1 MNFEEILL
9 ELSYRVPE
17 GIVNLT
23 KESHVNTL
31 VEILK
36 ENNVENA
43 NEVAQK
49 ARVYFSYIN
58 EAGPKKMN
66 APKKEEPEAIKGS
79 FPAYSKD
86 ADRIVVFK
94 NKKNFDDAIKSGKY
108 SKPTPQQVAAQ
119 AQKDKMDAQGG
130 EDDKQTPTGK
140 GGEKQTTPTNIPSS
154 EFKSDAERNAEKEKK
169 DKSKLDKN
177 GKFIHLEDDDVVE
190 LPGGKKISVGKA
202 REIDDNKVYQALMKT
217 KAEKAAE
224 DALDDK
230 ESKGVGA
237 GSPESRAGE
246 CAVTYAGKRITE
258 MMQNGTTYEKA
269 KAKVMKELRDAVV
282 KNGDDDDTFLTDA
295 WVDSAE
301 SVLDYIEDN
310 DDIGFENIIEFVWDT
325 PEGRAIVDTEDHG
338 TSSDCFILTKD
349 GKRIGISLKKD
360 LSVFVF
366 NGGLASMIDELKKE
380 GMKISDSSTGEHY
393 KNRRTE
399 EFAKLA
405 KAISTNEKV
414 KKEFC
419 NEFNRTKKDPASTFG
434 KNANG
439 RAQSIINAVYEK
451 PARGEADN
459 RPNVKKVG
467 ASKALSDVN
476 CNDVINHV
484 VNGELNGDNMKLI
497 ADMAK
502 VSNSEK
508 IRAGYDGLRGLD
520 REMTNSITEDFLNPK
535 NRESLIK
542 LVKGETHID
551 DILFPDNPKLDELKV
566 IYGESPDA
574 IEMKKANL
582 VSLIGIKKEYAEWEN
597 AKTAA
602 DKTRLRKILDQKID
616 EAIQVTDKGGVMSVG
631 INVGDNN
638 IIPVFDAKVRTRG
651 IGAAPT
657 FEMSQSRFGGLA
669 FKHGTTDF
677 EKWDDVD
684 REDAV
689 TAMSKELMEDLENLD
704 MNDEQTKK
712 EVWVRISKLNKILPE
727 GAKNRALKAVYT
739 AVKES

>member
-1 MNFEEILL
+1 MSIDFQ
-9 ELSYRVPE
+9 
-17 GIVNLT
+17 
-23 KESHVNTL
+23 
-31 VEILK
+31 EILK
-36 ENNVENA
+36 ELEYRVQHGIIDLTKEEQVTKLTEILRENKVNDA
-43 NEVAQK
+43 NEIAQK
-49 ARVYFSYIN
+49 VRVYFSYLN

-79 FPAYSKD
+79 FPAFSKE
-86 ADRIVVFK
+86 AERIVVFK
-94 NKKNFDDAIKSGKY
+94 NKKHFEDALKSGKY
-108 SKPTPQQVAAQ
+108 SKPTPQQVKAQ
-119 AQKDKMDAQGG
+119 AEKDRLDGQ
-130 EDDKQTPTGK
+130 DDTETPTGQP
-140 GGEKQTTPTNIPSS
+140 GEKPEQPVSNIPPD
-154 EFKSDAERNAEKEKK
+154 EFRNDAEKNLEKEKNN
-169 DKSKLDKN
+169 KSKLDKN
-177 GKFIHLEDDDVVE
+177 GKFIHLEDDDAVDVDGE
-190 LPGGKKISVGKA
+190 EMSVADA
-202 REIDDNKVYQALMKT
+202 RELDDDTVYSALLKT

-224 DALDDK
+224 DA
-230 ESKGVGA
+230 ESSGEKKGVGA

-246 CAVTYAGKRITE
+246 CAVTHGGKQITKL
-258 MMQNGTTYEKA
+258 MQDGASYDQA
-269 KAKVMKELRDAVV
+269 KSKVMKELRKAVV

-301 SVLDYIEDN
+301 SVLDYIEDS
-310 DDIGFENIIEFVWDT
+310 IGFENIKEFVWDT
-325 PEGRAIVDTEDHG
+325 PAGRAIVDTEGHG
-338 TSSDCFILTKD
+338 TSSDCFVLTND
-349 GKRIGISLKKD
+349 GSRVGISLKKD

-366 NGGLASMIDELKKE
+366 NGGLASMIDELKNE

-399 EFAKLA
+399 EFKKLA
-405 KAISTNEKV
+405 KAITTNESV

-419 NEFNRTKKDPASTFG
+419 NEFNKTKKDPSATFG
-434 KNANG
+434 KNGNG

-451 PARGEADN
+451 PGRGQVDN
-459 RPNVKKVG
+459 RPSVKKSG
-467 ASKALSDVN
+467 AAKALSDVN

-502 VSNSEK
+502 VSNSQK
-508 IRAGYDGLRGLD
+508 LRGGYDGLRGLD
-520 REMTNSITEDFLNPK
+520 REMTNSITKDFLDPK
-535 NRESLIK
+535 NRESLIN
-542 LVKGETHID
+542 LVKKETHID

-566 IYGESPDA
+566 IYGESPA

-602 DKTRLRKILDQKID
+602 DKTRLRKILDEKIN
-616 EAIQVTDKGGVMSVG
+616 ESIQVTDKGGIMSVG

-677 EKWDDVD
+677 EKWDDFD

-689 TAMSKELMEDLENLD
+689 TSMAKDLLEDLENLD
-704 MNDEQTKK
+704 LNDEQTKK
-712 EVWVRISKLNKILPE
+712 EVWNRISKLNKILPE
-727 GAKNRALKAVYT
+727 GVKNRSLKAVYT
-739 AVKES
+739 AVKEG

>member
-43 NEVAQK
+43 NQLAQK

-58 EAGPKKMN
+58 EASLN
-66 APKKEEPEAIKGS
+66 EAPKKQEPESIKGS

-119 AQKDKMDAQGG
+119 AEKDKLDGQGENDA
-130 EDDKQTPTGK
+130 
-140 GGEKQTTPTNIPSS
+140 EKQTGKPGQKPEQPVSNISPEDYLS
-154 EFKSDAERNAEKEKK
+154 NAEKNIEKEK
-169 DKSKLDKN
+169 DSKRDEDGN
-177 GKFIHLEDDDVVE
+177 FVHLEDDDVVE
-190 LPGGKKISVGKA
+190 LPGGKKISVEKA
-202 REIDDNKVYQALMKT
+202 RDVDDNKVYEALNKT
-217 KAEKAAE
+217 KAEKSAE
-224 DALDDK
+224 DALDNK
-230 ESKGVGA
+230 EGKGVGA

-246 CAVTYAGKRITE
+246 CAVTHGGKEITRLVKE
-258 MMQNGTTYEKA
+258 GATYDQA
-269 KAKVMKELRDAVV
+269 KSKVMKQLRKSVV
-282 KNGDDDDTFLTDA
+282 KNGDDNDTFLTDA

-301 SVLDYIEDN
+301 SVLDYIEDS
-310 DDIGFENIIEFVWDT
+310 IGFENIREFVWDT
-325 PEGRAIVDTEDHG
+325 PEGRAIVDTEGHG
-338 TSSDCFILTKD
+338 TSSDCFVLTND
-349 GKRIGISLKKD
+349 GSRVGISLKKD

-366 NGGLASMIDELKKE
+366 NGGLASMIDELKSE
-380 GMKISDSSTGEHY
+380 GMKISDTSTGEHY

-399 EFAKLA
+399 EFKKLA
-405 KAISTNEKV
+405 KAITTNESV

-419 NEFNRTKKDPASTFG
+419 NEFNKTKKDPSATFG
-434 KNANG
+434 KNGNG

-451 PARGEADN
+451 PGRGEVDN

-467 ASKALSDVN
+467 AAKALSDVN

-497 ADMAK
+497 ADMTK

-508 IRAGYDGLRGLD
+508 LRSGYNGLRGLD
-520 REMTNSITEDFLNPK
+520 REMTNSITKDFLDPK

-542 LVKGETHID
+542 LVKAETHID

-566 IYGESPDA
+566 IYGESPA

-602 DKTRLRKILDQKID
+602 DKTRLRKILDQKIN

-638 IIPVFDAKVRTRG
+638 IIPVFEAKVRTRG

-677 EKWDDVD
+677 EKWDDFD

-689 TAMSKELMEDLENLD
+689 TSMAKDLLEDLENLD
-704 MNDEQTKK
+704 LNDDQSKK

-727 GAKNRALKAVYT
+727 GAKNRSLKAVYT

>member
-36 ENNVENA
+36 ENGVDDA
-43 NEVAQK
+43 NEIAQK

-79 FPAYSKD
+79 FPAYSKN

-108 SKPTPQQVAAQ
+108 SKPTPQQVRAQ
-119 AQKDKMDAQGG
+119 AEKDKLDGAG
-130 EDDKQTPTGK
+130 EDDTETSTKPAGDKKQAPVANLTPDDYLLP
-140 GGEKQTTPTNIPSS
+140 GE
-154 EFKSDAERNAEKEKK
+154 R
-169 DKSKLDKN
+169 
-177 GKFIHLEDDDVVE
+177 EDDIDDKKFVDGKYVGLSDDDEIDVDGE
-190 LPGGKKISVGKA
+190 NMSVADA
-202 REIDDNKVYQALMKT
+202 RELDDDTVYAALMKT

-224 DALDDK
+224 DA
-230 ESKGVGA
+230 ESTGEKKGVGA

-246 CAVTYAGKRITE
+246 CAVTYGGKQITKL
-258 MMQNGTTYEKA
+258 MQEGATYDAA
-269 KAKVMKELRDAVV
+269 KSKVMKQLRKAVV
-282 KNGDDDDTFLTDA
+282 KNGDDNDTFLTDA

-301 SVLDYIEDN
+301 SVLDYIEDS
-310 DDIGFENIIEFVWDT
+310 IGFENIKEFVWDT
-325 PEGRAIVDTEDHG
+325 PAGRAIVDTEGHG
-338 TSSDCFILTKD
+338 TSSDCFVLTNS
-349 GKRIGISLKKD
+349 GTRVGISLKKD

-366 NGGLASMIDELKKE
+366 NGGLASMIDELKNE
-380 GMKISDSSTGEHY
+380 GMKISNTSTGEHY

-399 EFAKLA
+399 EFKKLA
-405 KAISTNEKV
+405 KAITTNEKV
-414 KKEFC
+414 KKDFC
-419 NEFNRTKKDPASTFG
+419 NEFNRTKKDPSSTFG

-439 RAQSIINAVYEK
+439 RTQSIINAVYEK
-451 PARGEADN
+451 PARGEVDN

-502 VSNSEK
+502 VSDNEK
-508 IRAGYDGLRGLD
+508 IRGGYDGLRGLD

-566 IYGESPDA
+566 IYGESPA

-582 VSLIGIKKEYAEWEN
+582 VSLIGIKKEYAEWQN

-602 DKTRLRKILDQKID
+602 DKTRLRKILDEKID
-616 EAIQVTDKGGVMSVG
+616 KAIQVTDKGGVMSVG

-677 EKWDDVD
+677 EKWDDFD

-689 TAMSKELMEDLENLD
+689 TAMSKELLEDLENLD
-704 MNDEQTKK
+704 LNDEQTKK
-712 EVWVRISKLNKILPE
+712 EVWTRISKLNKILPE
-727 GAKNRALKAVYT
+727 GAKNRSLKAVYT

>member
-1 MNFEEILL
+1 MQ
-9 ELSYRVPE
+9 E
-17 GIVNLT
+17 GAT
-23 KESHVNTL
+23 
-31 VEILK
+31 
-36 ENNVENA
+36 
-43 NEVAQK
+43 
-49 ARVYFSYIN
+49 Y
-58 EAGPKKMN
+58 
-66 APKKEEPEAIKGS
+66 
-79 FPAYSKD
+79 D
-86 ADRIVVFK
+86 A
-94 NKKNFDDAIKSGKY
+94 AKS
-108 SKPTPQQVAAQ
+108 
-119 AQKDKMDAQGG
+119 
-130 EDDKQTPTGK
+130 
-140 GGEKQTTPTNIPSS
+140 
-154 EFKSDAERNAEKEKK
+154 
-169 DKSKLDKN
+169 
-177 GKFIHLEDDDVVE
+177 
-190 LPGGKKISVGKA
+190 
-202 REIDDNKVYQALMKT
+202 
-217 KAEKAAE
+217 
-224 DALDDK
+224 
-230 ESKGVGA
+230 
-237 GSPESRAGE
+237 
-246 CAVTYAGKRITE
+246 
-258 MMQNGTTYEKA
+258 
-269 KAKVMKELRDAVV
+269 KVMKELRKAVV

-301 SVLDYIEDN
+301 SVLDYIEDS
-310 DDIGFENIIEFVWDT
+310 IGFENIKEFVWDT
-325 PEGRAIVDTEDHG
+325 PDGRAIVDTEGHG
-338 TSSDCFILTKD
+338 TSSDCFVLTND
-349 GKRIGISLKKD
+349 GSRVGISLKKD

-366 NGGLASMIDELKKE
+366 NGGLASMIDELKNE

-399 EFAKLA
+399 EFKKLA
-405 KAISTNEKV
+405 NAITKNEKV

-419 NEFNRTKKDPASTFG
+419 NEFNKTKKDPSATFG
-434 KNANG
+434 KNGNG

-451 PARGEADN
+451 PGRGEVDN
-459 RPNVKKVG
+459 RPNVKKSG
-467 ASKALSDVN
+467 ASKALSNVN

-508 IRAGYDGLRGLD
+508 LRGGYDGLRGLD

-566 IYGESPDA
+566 IYGESPA

-597 AKTAA
+597 AKTAE

-616 EAIQVTDKGGVMSVG
+616 AAIQVTDKGGVMSVG

-677 EKWDDVD
+677 EKWDDYD

-689 TAMSKELMEDLENLD
+689 TAMSKELLEDLENLD
-704 MNDEQTKK
+704 MSDEQTKK
-712 EVWVRISKLNKILPE
+712 EVWSRISKLNKILPE
-727 GAKNRALKAVYT
+727 GVKNRSLKAVYT

>member
-1 MNFEEILL
+1 MSINFQ
-9 ELSYRVPE
+9 
-17 GIVNLT
+17 
-23 KESHVNTL
+23 
-31 VEILK
+31 EILK
-36 ENNVENA
+36 ELEYRVEHGIIDLTKEEQVTKLTEILRENKVSDS

-49 ARVYFSYIN
+49 VRVYFSYLN

-86 ADRIVVFK
+86 ADRIVIFK
-94 NKKNFDDAIKSGKY
+94 NKQHFDDAISSGKY
-108 SKPTPQQVAAQ
+108 SKPTPQQIKADAEKNG
-119 AQKDKMDAQGG
+119 KDDGS
-130 EDDKQTPTGK
+130 EDDTENPTGLSGDK
-140 GGEKQTTPTNIPSS
+140 PEKPVSNIPPD
-154 EFKSDAERNAEKEKK
+154 EFRNDAERNLEKEKNTN
-169 DKSKLDKN
+169 SKVDKN
-177 GKFIHLEDDDVVE
+177 GKFIHLEDDDAVDVDGE
-190 LPGGKKISVGKA
+190 EMSVGDA
-202 REIDDNKVYQALMKT
+202 RELDDDTVYSALLKT

-224 DALDDK
+224 DAETSGEK
-230 ESKGVGA
+230 KGVGA

-246 CAVTYAGKRITE
+246 CAVTYGGKQITKL
-258 MMQNGTTYEKA
+258 MQEGATYDAA
-269 KAKVMKELRDAVV
+269 KSKVMKQLRKAVV

-301 SVLDYIEDN
+301 SVLDYIEDS
-310 DDIGFENIIEFVWDT
+310 IGFENIREFVWDT
-325 PEGRAIVDTEDHG
+325 PAGRAIVDTEGHG
-338 TSSDCFILTKD
+338 TSSDCFVLTNE
-349 GKRIGISLKKD
+349 GQRVGISLKKD

-366 NGGLASMIDELKKE
+366 NGGLASMIDELKNE
-380 GMKISDSSTGEHY
+380 GMKISDASTGEHY

-399 EFAKLA
+399 EFKKLA
-405 KAISTNEKV
+405 NAITKNEKV

-419 NEFNRTKKDPASTFG
+419 SEFNKTKKDPSSTFG
-434 KNANG
+434 KNGNG

-451 PARGEADN
+451 PGRGEVDN
-459 RPNVKKVG
+459 RPNVKKSG
-467 ASKALSDVN
+467 AAKALSDVN
-476 CNDVINHV
+476 CNDVISHV
-484 VNGELNGDNMKLI
+484 INGELNGDNMKLI

-508 IRAGYDGLRGLD
+508 LRGGYDGLRGLD

-566 IYGESPDA
+566 IYGESPA

-602 DKTRLRKILDQKID
+602 DKTRLRKILDEKID
-616 EAIQVTDKGGVMSVG
+616 AAIQVTDKGGVMSVG

-677 EKWDDVD
+677 EKWDDYD

-704 MNDEQTKK
+704 MSDEQTKK
-712 EVWVRISKLNKILPE
+712 EVWNRINKLNKILPE
-727 GAKNRALKAVYT
+727 GAKNRSLKAVYT

>member
-43 NEVAQK
+43 NQLAQK

-58 EAGPKKMN
+58 EASLN
-66 APKKEEPEAIKGS
+66 EAPKKQEPESIKGS

-108 SKPTPQQVAAQ
+108 SKPTPQQVRAQ
-119 AQKDKMDAQGG
+119 AEKDKLDGQGDG
-130 EDDKQTPTGK
+130 DTKTSTGK
-140 GGEKQTTPTNIPSS
+140 PGQKPEQPVSNISPEDYLS
-154 EFKSDAERNAEKEKK
+154 NAEKNIEKEK
-169 DKSKLDKN
+169 DSKRDEDGN
-177 GKFIHLEDDDVVE
+177 FVHLEDDDVVDVDGDE
-190 LPGGKKISVGKA
+190 MSVADA
-202 REIDDNKVYQALMKT
+202 RELDDDTVYNALMKT

-224 DALDDK
+224 DADSSGEK
-230 ESKGVGA
+230 KGVGA

-246 CAVTYAGKRITE
+246 CAVTYGGKQITE
-258 MMQNGTTYEKA
+258 LMKDGATYEQA
-269 KAKVMKELRDAVV
+269 KSKVVKQLRKAVV
-282 KNGDDDDTFLTDA
+282 KNGDDNDTFLTDA

-301 SVLDYIEDN
+301 SVLDYMEDS
-310 DDIGFENIIEFVWDT
+310 IGFENIKEFVWDT
-325 PEGRAIVDTEDHG
+325 PSGRAIVDTEGHG
-338 TSSDCFILTKD
+338 TSSDCFVLTNS
-349 GKRIGISLKKD
+349 GSRIGVSLKKD

-366 NGGLASMIDELKKE
+366 NGGLSSMIDELKSE
-380 GMKISDSSTGEHY
+380 GMKISDTSTGEHY

-399 EFAKLA
+399 EFKKLA
-405 KAISTNEKV
+405 KSITTNETV

-419 NEFNRTKKDPASTFG
+419 NEFNKTKKDPSTTFG
-434 KNANG
+434 KNGNG

-451 PARGEADN
+451 PGRGEVDN

-467 ASKALSDVN
+467 AAKALSDVN

-497 ADMAK
+497 ADMTK

-508 IRAGYDGLRGLD
+508 LRSGYNGLRGLD
-520 REMTNSITEDFLNPK
+520 REMTNSITKDFLDPK

-542 LVKGETHID
+542 LVKAETHID

-566 IYGESPDA
+566 IYGESPA

-597 AKTAA
+597 AQTAA
-602 DKTRLRKILDQKID
+602 DKTRLRKILDQKIN

-638 IIPVFDAKVRTRG
+638 IIPVFEAKVRTRG

-677 EKWDDVD
+677 EKWDDFD

-689 TAMSKELMEDLENLD
+689 TSMAKDLLEDLENLD
-704 MNDEQTKK
+704 LNDDQSKK

-727 GAKNRALKAVYT
+727 GAKNRSLKAVYT

>member
-1 MNFEEILL
+1 MSINFQEILKEL
-9 ELSYRVPE
+9 EYRVQH
-17 GIVNLT
+17 GIIDLT
-23 KESHVNTL
+23 KEEQVTKL
-31 VEILK
+31 VEILR
-36 ENNVENA
+36 ENKVSDA
-43 NEVAQK
+43 NEIAQK
-49 ARVYFSYIN
+49 VRVYFSYLN

-66 APKKEEPEAIKGS
+66 APKKDEPEAIKGS

-94 NKKNFDDAIKSGKY
+94 NKNNFDDAIESGKY
-108 SKPTPQQVAAQ
+108 SKPTPQQIKAQ
-119 AQKDKMDAQGG
+119 AEKDKLDGG
-130 EDDKQTPTGK
+130 DDEKETPTGLT
-140 GGEKQTTPTNIPSS
+140 GEKPEQPASNIAPD
-154 EFKSDAERNAEKEKK
+154 EFRNGAETRAQKEKNTN
-169 DKSKLDKN
+169 SKLDKN
-177 GKFIHLEDDDVVE
+177 GKFIHLEDDDIVE
-190 LPGGKKISVGKA
+190 LPGGKNISVAKA
-202 REIDDNKVYQALMKT
+202 RDLDDNKVYEALNKT

-224 DALDDK
+224 DALDSK
-230 ESKGVGA
+230 EGKGVGA

-246 CAVTYAGKRITE
+246 CAVTHGGKEITRLVKE
-258 MMQNGTTYEKA
+258 GATYDQA
-269 KAKVMKELRDAVV
+269 KAKVMKQLRKSVV

-301 SVLDYIEDN
+301 SVLDYIEDS
-310 DDIGFENIIEFVWDT
+310 IGFENIKEFVWDT
-325 PEGRAIVDTEDHG
+325 PEGRAIVDTEGHG
-338 TSSDCFILTKD
+338 TSSDCFVLTND
-349 GKRIGISLKKD
+349 GSRVGISLKKD

-366 NGGLASMIDELKKE
+366 NGGLASMIDELKNE
-380 GMKISDSSTGEHY
+380 GMKISDTSTGEHY

-399 EFAKLA
+399 EFKKLA
-405 KAISTNEKV
+405 NAITKNEKV

-419 NEFNRTKKDPASTFG
+419 NEFNKTKKDPSSTFG
-434 KNANG
+434 KNGNG

-451 PARGEADN
+451 PGRGEVDN
-459 RPNVKKVG
+459 RPNVKKSG

-508 IRAGYDGLRGLD
+508 LRGGYDGLRGLD

-566 IYGESPDA
+566 IYGESPA

-597 AKTAA
+597 AKTAE

-616 EAIQVTDKGGVMSVG
+616 AAIQVTDKGGVMSVG

-677 EKWDDVD
+677 EKWDDYD

-689 TAMSKELMEDLENLD
+689 TAMSKELLEDLENLD
-704 MNDEQTKK
+704 MSDEQTKK
-712 EVWVRISKLNKILPE
+712 EVWTRISKLNKILPE
-727 GAKNRALKAVYT
+727 GVKNRSLKAVYT

>member
-1 MNFEEILL
+1 MSINFQ
-9 ELSYRVPE
+9 
-17 GIVNLT
+17 
-23 KESHVNTL
+23 
-31 VEILK
+31 EILK
-36 ENNVENA
+36 ELEYRVDTGIIDLTKEEQVTKLTEILRENNISDA

-49 ARVYFSYIN
+49 VRVYFSYLN

-66 APKKEEPEAIKGS
+66 APKKEEPESIKGS

-94 NKKNFDDAIKSGKY
+94 NKQHFDDAISSGKY
-108 SKPTPQQVAAQ
+108 SKPTPQQIKA
-119 AQKDKMDAQGG
+119 
-130 EDDKQTPTGK
+130 
-140 GGEKQTTPTNIPSS
+140 
-154 EFKSDAERNAEKEKK
+154 DAEKNGKDNDGDDEKEKPTGLTGK
-169 DKSKLDKN
+169 KPEQPAMNITPDEFRNDAEKRLEKEKNTNSKLDKN
-177 GKFIHLEDDDVVE
+177 GKFIHLEDDDVVDVDGE
-190 LPGGKKISVGKA
+190 EMSVEDA
-202 REIDDNKVYQALMKT
+202 RELDDDTVYSALIKT

-224 DALDDK
+224 DAEDSGEK
-230 ESKGVGA
+230 KGVGA

-246 CAVTYAGKRITE
+246 CAVTYGGKEITKL
-258 MMQNGTTYEKA
+258 MQEGATYDAA
-269 KAKVMKELRDAVV
+269 KSKVVKQLRKAVV
-282 KNGDDDDTFLTDA
+282 KNGDDNDTFLTDA

-301 SVLDYIEDN
+301 SVLDYIEDS
-310 DDIGFENIIEFVWDT
+310 IGFENIKEFVWDT
-325 PEGRAIVDTEDHG
+325 PAGRAIVDTEGHG
-338 TSSDCFILTKD
+338 TSSDCFVLTQD
-349 GKRIGISLKKD
+349 GSRVGISLKKD

-366 NGGLASMIDELKKE
+366 NGGLASMIDELKNE
-380 GMKISDSSTGEHY
+380 GMKISDTSTGEHY

-399 EFAKLA
+399 EFKKLA
-405 KAISTNEKV
+405 NAITKNEKV

-419 NEFNRTKKDPASTFG
+419 NEFNKTKKDPSSTFG
-434 KNANG
+434 KNGNG

-451 PARGEADN
+451 PGRGEVDN

-508 IRAGYDGLRGLD
+508 LRAGYDGLRGLD

-566 IYGESPDA
+566 IYGESPA

-602 DKTRLRKILDQKID
+602 DKTRLRKILDEKID

-677 EKWDDVD
+677 EKWDDYD

-689 TAMSKELMEDLENLD
+689 TSMAKDLLEDLENLD
-704 MNDEQTKK
+704 LNDAQTKK
-712 EVWVRISKLNKILPE
+712 EVWTRISKLNTILPE
-727 GAKNRALKAVYT
+727 GAKNRSLKAVYT

>member
-1 MNFEEILL
+1 MSIDFQ
-9 ELSYRVPE
+9 
-17 GIVNLT
+17 
-23 KESHVNTL
+23 
-31 VEILK
+31 EILK
-36 ENNVENA
+36 ELEYRVEHGIIDLTKEEQVTKLTEILRENKVSDA

-49 ARVYFSYIN
+49 VRVYFSYLN

-79 FPAYSKD
+79 FPAYSKE

-94 NKKNFDDAIKSGKY
+94 NKKNFDDAISSGKY
-108 SKPTPQQVAAQ
+108 SKPTPQQVKAQ
-119 AQKDKMDAQGG
+119 AEKDRLDGQG
-130 EDDKQTPTGK
+130 EDDKETPTGK
-140 GGEKQTTPTNIPSS
+140 PGEKPEQPVSNISPD
-154 EFKSDAERNAEKEKK
+154 EFRNDAERNLEKEKN

-190 LPGGKKISVGKA
+190 LPGGKKISVEKA
-202 REIDDNKVYQALMKT
+202 RDVDDNKVYEALNKT

-224 DALDDK
+224 DALNSK
-230 ESKGVGA
+230 EGKGVGA

-246 CAVTYAGKRITE
+246 CAVTYGGKEITRLVKE
-258 MMQNGTTYEKA
+258 GSTYDQA
-269 KAKVMKELRDAVV
+269 KAKVMKQLRKSVV
-282 KNGDDDDTFLTDA
+282 KNGDDNDTFLTDA

-301 SVLDYIEDN
+301 SVLDYIEDS
-310 DDIGFENIIEFVWDT
+310 IGFENIREFVWDT
-325 PEGRAIVDTEDHG
+325 PEGRAIVDTEGHG
-338 TSSDCFILTKD
+338 TSSDCFVLTND
-349 GKRIGISLKKD
+349 GSRVGISLKKD

-366 NGGLASMIDELKKE
+366 NGGLASMIDELKNE

-399 EFAKLA
+399 EFKKLA
-405 KAISTNEKV
+405 KAITTNESV

-419 NEFNRTKKDPASTFG
+419 NEFNKTKKDPSATFG
-434 KNANG
+434 KNGNG

-451 PARGEADN
+451 PGRGEVDN
-459 RPNVKKVG
+459 RPSVKKVG

-502 VSNSEK
+502 VSNSAK
-508 IRAGYDGLRGLD
+508 LRAGYDGLRGLD

-566 IYGESPDA
+566 IYGESPA

-597 AKTAA
+597 AKTASE
-602 DKTRLRKILDQKID
+602 KTRLRKILDQKID
-616 EAIQVTDKGGVMSVG
+616 QAIQVTDKGGVMSVG

-677 EKWDDVD
+677 EKWDDFD

-689 TAMSKELMEDLENLD
+689 TAMSKELLEDLENLD

-712 EVWVRISKLNKILPE
+712 EVWTRISKLNKILPE
-727 GAKNRALKAVYT
+727 GAKNRSLKAVYT
-739 AVKES
+739 AVKEG

>member
-1 MNFEEILL
+1 MSINFQEILKEL
-9 ELSYRVPE
+9 EYRVNT
-17 GIVNLT
+17 GIIDLT
-23 KESHVNTL
+23 KEEQVTKL
-31 VEILK
+31 VEILR
-36 ENNVENA
+36 ENKVNDA
-43 NEVAQK
+43 NEIAQK
-49 ARVYFSYIN
+49 VRVYFSYLN

-94 NKKNFDDAIKSGKY
+94 NKNNFDDAISSGKY
-108 SKPTPQQVAAQ
+108 SKPTPQQIKAQ
-119 AQKDKMDAQGG
+119 AEKDKLDGQG
-130 EDDKQTPTGK
+130 EDDTETPTGK
-140 GGEKQTTPTNIPSS
+140 PGEKPEQPVSNISPD
-154 EFKSDAERNAEKEKK
+154 EFRNDAERNLEKEKK

-177 GKFIHLEDDDVVE
+177 GKFIHLEDDDAVDVDGE
-190 LPGGKKISVGKA
+190 EMSVADA
-202 REIDDNKVYQALMKT
+202 RELDDDTVYSALLKT

-224 DALDDK
+224 DAETSGEK
-230 ESKGVGA
+230 KGVGA

-246 CAVTYAGKRITE
+246 CAVTYGGKQITKL
-258 MMQNGTTYEKA
+258 MQEGASYDQA
-269 KAKVMKELRDAVV
+269 KSKVMKQLRNAVV

-301 SVLDYIEDN
+301 SVLDYIEDS
-310 DDIGFENIIEFVWDT
+310 IGFENIKEFVWDT
-325 PEGRAIVDTEDHG
+325 PAGRAIVDTEGHG
-338 TSSDCFILTKD
+338 TSSDCFVLTND
-349 GKRIGISLKKD
+349 GSRVGISLKKD

-366 NGGLASMIDELKKE
+366 NGGLKSMIGSLKEE
-380 GMKISDSSTGEHY
+380 GMKISDTSTAEHY
-393 KNRRTE
+393 MNRRTE
-399 EFAKLA
+399 EFKKLA
-405 KAISTNEKV
+405 KAITTNEKV

-419 NEFNRTKKDPASTFG
+419 NEFNKTKKDPSSTFG
-434 KNANG
+434 KNGNG

-451 PARGEADN
+451 PGRGEVDN
-459 RPNVKKVG
+459 RPNVKKSG
-467 ASKALSDVN
+467 AAKALSDVN

-508 IRAGYDGLRGLD
+508 LRGGYDGLRGLD
-520 REMTNSITEDFLNPK
+520 REMTNSITKDFLDPK
-535 NRESLIK
+535 NRESLIN
-542 LVKGETHID
+542 LVKKETHID

-566 IYGESPDA
+566 IYGESPA

-602 DKTRLRKILDQKID
+602 EKTRLRKILDQKIND
-616 EAIQVTDKGGVMSVG
+616 AVQVTDKGGVMSVG

-677 EKWDDVD
+677 EKWDDFD

-689 TAMSKELMEDLENLD
+689 TSMAKDLLDDLENLD
-704 MNDEQTKK
+704 LNDAQTKK
-712 EVWVRISKLNKILPE
+712 EVWTRISKLNTILPE
-727 GAKNRALKAVYT
+727 GAKNRSLKAVYT

>member
-108 SKPTPQQVAAQ
+108 TKPTPQQVAAQ

-130 EDDKQTPTGK
+130 EDDKQTPAGK
-140 GGEKQTTPTNIPSS
+140 GGEKTQQPTSNISPD
-154 EFKSDAERNAEKEKK
+154 EFRSDAEKNAEKEKN
-169 DKSKLDKN
+169 DKSKIDKD
-177 GKFIHLEDDDVVE
+177 GKFKHLQDNDVVDVDGE
-190 LPGGKKISVGKA
+190 EMSVADA
-202 REIDDNKVYQALMKT
+202 RELDNDTVYAALMKT

-224 DALDDK
+224 DA
-230 ESKGVGA
+230 ESTGEKKGVGA

-246 CAVTYAGKRITE
+246 CAVTYGGKRITE
-258 MMQNGTTYEKA
+258 MMQEGSSYDQA
-269 KAKVMKELRDAVV
+269 KAKVMKELRKAVV
-282 KNGDDDDTFLTDA
+282 KNGDEDDTFLTDA

-301 SVLDYIEDN
+301 SVLDYIEDS
-310 DDIGFENIIEFVWDT
+310 IGFKNIKEFVWDT
-325 PEGRAIVDTEDHG
+325 PAGRAIVDTEGHG
-338 TSSDCFILTKD
+338 TSSDCFVLTND
-349 GKRIGISLKKD
+349 GSRIGVSLKKD

-366 NGGLASMIDELKKE
+366 NGGLKSMIGSLKEE
-380 GMKISDSSTGEHY
+380 GMKISDSSTAEHY
-393 KNRRTE
+393 MNRRTE

-419 NEFNRTKKDPASTFG
+419 NEFNRTKKDPSSTFG

-451 PARGEADN
+451 PARGEVDN

-535 NRESLIK
+535 NRESLIN
-542 LVKGETHID
+542 LVKKETHID

-566 IYGESPDA
+566 IYGESPA

-602 DKTRLRKILDQKID
+602 DKTRLRKILDQKIN
-616 EAIQVTDKGGVMSVG
+616 EAVQVTDKGGVMSVG

-677 EKWDDVD
+677 EKWDDYD

-689 TAMSKELMEDLENLD
+689 TSMAKDLYDDLENLD
-704 MNDEQTKK
+704 LSDEQTKK

>member
-36 ENNVENA
+36 ENGVSDA

-79 FPAYSKD
+79 FPAYSKN

-108 SKPTPQQVAAQ
+108 SKPTPQQVRAQ
-119 AQKDKMDAQGG
+119 AEKDKLDGAG
-130 EDDKQTPTGK
+130 EDDTETSTKPAGDKKQAPVANLTPDDYLLP
-140 GGEKQTTPTNIPSS
+140 GE
-154 EFKSDAERNAEKEKK
+154 R
-169 DKSKLDKN
+169 
-177 GKFIHLEDDDVVE
+177 EDDIDDKKFVDGKYVGLSDDDEIDVDGE
-190 LPGGKKISVGKA
+190 NMSVADA
-202 REIDDNKVYQALMKT
+202 RELDDDTVYAALMKT

-224 DALDDK
+224 DA
-230 ESKGVGA
+230 ESTGEKKGVGA

-246 CAVTYAGKRITE
+246 CAVTYGGKQITKL
-258 MMQNGTTYEKA
+258 MQEGATYDAA
-269 KAKVMKELRDAVV
+269 KSKVMKQLRKAVV
-282 KNGDDDDTFLTDA
+282 KNGDDNDTFLTDA

-301 SVLDYIEDN
+301 SVLDYIEDS
-310 DDIGFENIIEFVWDT
+310 IGFENIKEFVWDT
-325 PEGRAIVDTEDHG
+325 PAGRAIVDTEGHG
-338 TSSDCFILTKD
+338 TSSDCFVLTNS
-349 GKRIGISLKKD
+349 GTRVGISLKKD

-366 NGGLASMIDELKKE
+366 NGGLASMIDELKNE
-380 GMKISDSSTGEHY
+380 GMKISDTSTGEHY

-399 EFAKLA
+399 EFKKLA
-405 KAISTNEKV
+405 KAITTNEKV
-414 KKEFC
+414 KKDFC
-419 NEFNRTKKDPASTFG
+419 NEFNRTKKDPSSTFG

-439 RAQSIINAVYEK
+439 RTQSIINAVYEK
-451 PARGEADN
+451 PARGEVDN

-502 VSNSEK
+502 VSDNEK
-508 IRAGYDGLRGLD
+508 IRGGYDGLRGLD

-566 IYGESPDA
+566 IYGESPA

-582 VSLIGIKKEYAEWEN
+582 VSLIGIKKEYAEWQN

-602 DKTRLRKILDQKID
+602 DKTRLRKILDEKID
-616 EAIQVTDKGGVMSVG
+616 KAIQVTDKGGVMSVG

-677 EKWDDVD
+677 EKWDDFD

-689 TAMSKELMEDLENLD
+689 TAMSKELLEDLENLD
-704 MNDEQTKK
+704 LNDEQTKK
-712 EVWVRISKLNKILPE
+712 EVWTRISKLNKILPE
-727 GAKNRALKAVYT
+727 GAKNRSLKAVYT

>member
-9 ELSYRVPE
+9 ELSYRIPE

-23 KESHVNTL
+23 KENHVSIL
-31 VEILK
+31 VEILR
-36 ENNVENA
+36 ENNVPNA

-66 APKKEEPEAIKGS
+66 APKKVEPEAIKGL
-79 FPAYSKD
+79 FPAYSKE
-86 ADRIVVFK
+86 AERVVVFK
-94 NKKNFDDAIKSGKY
+94 NKKNFDDAIASGKY
-108 SKPTPQQVAAQ
+108 SKPTPQQIKA
-119 AQKDKMDAQGG
+119 DADQQNQSGG
-130 EDDKQTPTGK
+130 EDDKTKPTGAP
-140 GGEKQTTPTNIPSS
+140 GEKPEQPVSNIPPE
-154 EFKSDAERNAEKEKK
+154 EFLTRAEDEPNDDVKVDADGNFK
-169 DKSKLDKN
+169 
-177 GKFIHLEDDDVVE
+177 HLEDDDTVDV
-190 LPGGKKISVGKA
+190 GGDEMSVLDA
-202 REIDDNKVYQALMKT
+202 RELDDDTVYSALMKT

-224 DALDDK
+224 DA
-230 ESKGVGA
+230 ESTGEKKGVGA

-246 CAVTYAGKRITE
+246 CAVTYGGKKITE
-258 MMQNGTTYEKA
+258 MMKDDATFDQA
-269 KAKVMKELRDAVV
+269 KSKVVKELRKAVV
-282 KNGDDDDTFLTDA
+282 KNGDDNDTFLTDA

-301 SVLDYIEDN
+301 SVLDYIEDS
-310 DDIGFENIIEFVWDT
+310 IGFENIKEFVWDT
-325 PEGRAIVDTEDHG
+325 PSGRAIVNTEGHG
-338 TSSDCFILTKD
+338 TSSDCFVLTND
-349 GKRIGISLKKD
+349 GRRIGVSLKKD

-366 NGGLASMIDELKKE
+366 NGGLSSMVDELKSE
-380 GMKISDSSTGEHY
+380 GMKISDTSTGEHY

-399 EFAKLA
+399 EFKKLA
-405 KAISTNEKV
+405 KSITTNESV

-419 NEFNRTKKDPASTFG
+419 NEFSKTKKDPATTFG
-434 KNANG
+434 KNGNG

-451 PARGEADN
+451 PGRGEVDN

-467 ASKALSDVN
+467 ASKALSDIN

-497 ADMAK
+497 ADMTK

-508 IRAGYDGLRGLD
+508 LRAGYNGLRGLD
-520 REMTNSITEDFLNPK
+520 KEMTNSITKDFLDPK

-542 LVKGETHID
+542 LVKAETHID

-566 IYGESPDA
+566 IYGESPA

-582 VSLIGIKKEYAEWEN
+582 VSLIGIKKEYSDWEN
-597 AKTAA
+597 ASSAA
-602 DKTRLRKILDQKID
+602 EKTRLRKILDQKIN

-631 INVGDNN
+631 INVGGNN
-638 IIPVFDAKVRTRG
+638 IIPVFEAKVRTRG

-677 EKWDDVD
+677 EKWDDYD

-689 TAMSKELMEDLENLD
+689 TSMAKDLLEDLENLD
-704 MNDEQTKK
+704 LGDVQTKK
-712 EVWVRISKLNKILPE
+712 EVWNRIAKLNTILPD

-739 AVKES
+739 AAKES

>member
-36 ENNVENA
+36 ENGVKDA
-43 NEVAQK
+43 NEIAQK

-58 EAGPKKMN
+58 EASPKK
-66 APKKEEPEAIKGS
+66 KEPEAIKGS
-79 FPAYSKD
+79 FPAYSKES
-86 ADRIVVFK
+86 DRIVVFK
-94 NKKNFDDAIKSGKY
+94 NKKHFDDAIKSGKY
-108 SKPTPQQVAAQ
+108 TKPTPQQTAAQ
-119 AQKDKMDAQGG
+119 AKKDKMDAQGG
-130 EDDKQTPTGK
+130 EDDKKTPTGK
-140 GGEKQTTPTNIPSS
+140 VDTKQATPTNITPD
-154 EFKSDAERNAEKEKK
+154 EFRSDAERNAEKEKK
-169 DKSKLDKN
+169 DKSKVDKD
-177 GKFIHLEDDDVVE
+177 GKFKHLEDDDIVE
-190 LPGGKKISVGKA
+190 LPGGKKISVEKA

-224 DALDDK
+224 DALDNK

-258 MMQNGTTYEKA
+258 MMQDGATYEKA

-282 KNGDDDDTFLTDA
+282 KNGDDNDTFLTDA

-301 SVLDYIEDN
+301 SVLDYIQDGDGKNN
-310 DDIGFENIIEFVWDT
+310 DGIGFENIRQFVWDT

-338 TSSDCFILTKD
+338 TSSDCFILTND
-349 GKRIGISLKKD
+349 GRRIGVSLKKD

-366 NGGLASMIDELKKE
+366 NGGLKSMIGSLKEE
-380 GMKISDSSTGEHY
+380 GMKISDSSTAEHY
-393 KNRRTE
+393 MNRRSE

-405 KAISTNEKV
+405 KAITTNEKV

-451 PARGEADN
+451 PARGEVDN
-459 RPNVKKVG
+459 RPNVKKLG

-535 NRESLIK
+535 NRESLIN
-542 LVKGETHID
+542 LVKKETHID

-566 IYGESPDA
+566 IYGESPA

-582 VSLIGIKKEYAEWEN
+582 VSLIGIKKEYAEWQS

-602 DKTRLRKILDQKID
+602 DKTRLRKILDQKIN
-616 EAIQVTDKGGVMSVG
+616 EAVQVTDKGGVMSVG

-677 EKWDDVD
+677 EKWDDYD

-689 TAMSKELMEDLENLD
+689 TSMAKDLYDDLENLD
-704 MNDEQTKK
+704 LNDEQTKK

-727 GAKNRALKAVYT
+727 GVKNRALKAVYT